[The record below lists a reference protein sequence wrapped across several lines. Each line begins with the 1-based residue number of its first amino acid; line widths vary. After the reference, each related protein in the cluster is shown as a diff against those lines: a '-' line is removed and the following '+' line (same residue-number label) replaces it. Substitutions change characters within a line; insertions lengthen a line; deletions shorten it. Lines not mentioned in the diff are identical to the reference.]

1 MITLDYY
8 DDNKVRDNAVFFT
21 MKKIYAIVIACF
33 LSFGFS
39 VYKLYELIKIEE
51 NTQIAQIAQIVFF
64 ATILATSFTTI
75 IMCMMLCFSREGN
88 ELYSRKDLMKLKR
101 NYESE
106 RKKVLEEH
114 KYNYSIFTK
123 FLETIDKEI
132 LCDSFSVNDKGYAY
146 IMNSDFDTVL
156 DESENNIKKY
166 HHIVDNRDG
175 HTLTVKELKEKYL
188 SENIIG
194 RFIH

>member
-64 ATILATSFTTI
+64 CNHF
-75 IMCMMLCFSREGN
+75 GN
-88 ELYSRKDLMKLKR
+88 EF
-101 NYESE
+101 
-106 RKKVLEEH
+106 H
-114 KYNYSIFTK
+114 YNYHVYDAL
-123 FLETIDKEI
+123 FLQ
-132 LCDSFSVNDKGYAY
+132 
-146 IMNSDFDTVL
+146 
-156 DESENNIKKY
+156 
-166 HHIVDNRDG
+166 R
-175 HTLTVKELKEKYL
+175 
-188 SENIIG
+188 
-194 RFIH
+194 R